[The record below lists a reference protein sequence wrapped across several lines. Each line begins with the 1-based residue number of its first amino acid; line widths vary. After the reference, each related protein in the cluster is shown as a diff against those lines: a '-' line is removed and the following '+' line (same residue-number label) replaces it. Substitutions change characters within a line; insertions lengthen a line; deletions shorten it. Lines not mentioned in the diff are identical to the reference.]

1 MANYTQRIDEGLLY
15 DIAKYIKNYQ
25 EDNGESP
32 TQREIAD
39 RFGTNAKRAHKYIH
53 ALANRGLVEF
63 EDDGSIA
70 VPGKL
75 DKEYRFVPKIGTV
88 RCGVP
93 TLAIEDYDEAFRLP
107 REFTGDGEF
116 FMLEAEGDSMID
128 ANVFEGDL
136 LVIRRQE
143 TANEGDIVV
152 AIRGEFSDEADA
164 TLKRFKYKNGK
175 PILHAENEDSDEYP
189 DMDARK
195 FRIIG
200 KLKCIIR
207 DMEVVG

>member
-15 DIAKYIKNYQ
+15 EISKFIKNYQ
-25 EDNGESP
+25 EDNGSSP
-32 TQREIAD
+32 SVREIANK
-39 RFGTNAKRAHKYIH
+39 FHTNPKRAHKYAH
-53 ALANRGLVEF
+53 ALANRGLLEF
-63 EDDGSIA
+63 DDDGTIA
-70 VPGKL
+70 MPDKL
-75 DKEYRFVPKIGTV
+75 DKEFQFVPKLGAV
-88 RCGVP
+88 KCGVP

-107 REFTGDGEF
+107 REFTGEGEF

-128 ANVFEGDL
+128 ANIFEGDL

-143 TANEGDIVV
+143 YADSGDIVV

-175 PILHAENEDSDEYP
+175 PILHAENESGEYE
-189 DMDARK
+189 DMDATE

-200 KLKCIIR
+200 KLKCFIR
-207 DMEVVG
+207 DME